1 MGLDKPIFAYSNFQ
15 DLMKEINLFL
25 DENIPNKFSG
35 NFSRLIYSTKWK
47 FDYIASKKKW
57 LKKLIILMYQNLF
70 QIIFHGMKEMDLI
83 HGMNK

>member
-57 LKKLIILMYQNLF
+57 LEKLIILMYQNLF
-70 QIIFHGMKEMDLI
+70 QIIFHSMKEMDLI